1 MFMLCLFIL
10 SGAILFGH
18 CRGVMQ
24 GNGEHLV
31 KGRNIWMQST
41 IKGIPENY
49 SHFPE

>member
-24 GNGEHLV
+24 GNGE
-31 KGRNIWMQST
+31 GRNIWMQST